1 MYYDTEAG
9 VVDSMRNSL
18 GDYRQQNE
26 DLKNKLLA
34 MRCESISI
42 ADYLE
47 QFRGSVHES
56 NAIQRLRKMAE

>member
-1 MYYDTEAG
+1 MDKHQEQFVIDGIAE
-9 VVDSMRNSL
+9 L
-18 GDYRQQNE
+18 RQTNE
-26 DLKNKLLA
+26 DLKNKLIA

-56 NAIQRLRKMAE
+56 NAIKRLRKLAE

>member
-1 MYYDTEAG
+1 MNYTQIAELA
-9 VVDSMRNSL
+9 L
-18 GDYRQQNE
+18 LKHYRKENE
-26 DLKNKLLA
+26 DLKNKLIA

-56 NAIQRLRKMAE
+56 NAIKRLRKLAE